1 MNNERMYARFNS
13 RDRQV
18 SSPAQRLPVSHD
30 EWEYRARQILPDGP
44 FGYISGGA
52 GTEDTMRSNREAF
65 FEWNIRPRKLRD
77 VSTRDLTVSLFDQTF
92 PAPFLLAPIG
102 VQEIAHPDADL
113 GSAKAAA
120 ESGIPF
126 ILSTHSSYS
135 IEDVAAVLGDT
146 PRWFQLYWPKDRDIM
161 VSFVQRAEK
170 AGYSAIV
177 VTLDLPEQGW
187 RERDIR
193 NGYSPSK
200 AGLGTANFMSDPVFR
215 SKLRQSPEID
225 MQAAI
230 AFFLDI
236 FNEPTLTWNDLA
248 YLRKHTNLPILLK
261 GILDPRDAE
270 LALQYGANGIIVSN
284 HGGRQLNG
292 EIASLKALPKISEA
306 VQGRMPILLDSGIRG
321 GSDIIKALAL
331 GASAVFLG
339 RTYIYG
345 LAVAGAAGV
354 KQVISNFI
362 KDIDISMTNAGVK
375 SIADIDRSLLQ
386 HVSE

>member
-30 EWEYRARQILPDGP
+30 EWEYTARGILPDGP

-200 AGLGTANFMSDPVFR
+200 AGLGTANYMSDPVFR
-215 SKLRQSPEID
+215 SKLRQSPEKD

-236 FNEPTLTWNDLA
+236 FNEPTLTWNDLP

>member
-1 MNNERMYARFNS
+1 MSNERMYARFHS

-18 SSPAQRLPVSHD
+18 SSQRLPVSHD
-30 EWEYRARQILPDGP
+30 EWEYRARQILTDGP

-77 VSTRDLTVSLFDQTF
+77 VSTRDLTVSLFGQTF
-92 PAPFLLAPIG
+92 PTPFLLAPIG

-135 IEDVAAVLGDT
+135 IEDVAGVLGNT

-215 SKLRQSPEID
+215 SKLRQSPEKD
-225 MQAAI
+225 MKAAI
-230 AFFLDI
+230 AFFLEI
-236 FNEPTLTWNDLA
+236 FNEPALTWNDLP

-270 LALQYGANGIIVSN
+270 LALQCGANGIIVSN

-306 VQGRMPILLDSGIRG
+306 VQGRMPILLDSGIRS

-345 LAVAGAAGV
+345 LAVAGASGV
-354 KQVISNFI
+354 KRVISNVI
-362 KDIDISMTNAGVK
+362 KDIDISMMNAGVK